1 MPAMKMQAA
10 APPRPVRHVPHLFW
24 GAGFAAL
31 SVAILLALGFLIDP
45 ARPYAF
51 DAWVLRMLRRP
62 GDLAVP
68 VGPAWLKEAMV
79 DITALGGATVLTLV
93 VVVAVGM
100 LLVSRKWM
108 TAALVAAGTISG
120 SLAVSAAK
128 EIAARPRPDVVP
140 HLVEVSSQSFPSG
153 HSANSA
159 IVYLTIAALLTQVT
173 GADARRTYLFAVVVA
188 LVTVIGLSR
197 MYLGVHW
204 PTDVLAGWSFGTFW
218 ALAWWRI
225 GQWLRIHPHAA
236 MPQDEREPAG

>member
-1 MPAMKMQAA
+1 MPATKMQAA

-93 VVVAVGM
+93 VTPAMLMLGEKKGRRHLPSGGDGEAPDDGPVAV
-100 LLVSRKWM
+100 S
-108 TAALVAAGTISG
+108 
-120 SLAVSAAK
+120 
-128 EIAARPRPDVVP
+128 
-140 HLVEVSSQSFPSG
+140 
-153 HSANSA
+153 
-159 IVYLTIAALLTQVT
+159 T
-173 GADARRTYLFAVVVA
+173 G
-188 LVTVIGLSR
+188 
-197 MYLGVHW
+197 
-204 PTDVLAGWSFGTFW
+204 
-218 ALAWWRI
+218 
-225 GQWLRIHPHAA
+225 
-236 MPQDEREPAG
+236 